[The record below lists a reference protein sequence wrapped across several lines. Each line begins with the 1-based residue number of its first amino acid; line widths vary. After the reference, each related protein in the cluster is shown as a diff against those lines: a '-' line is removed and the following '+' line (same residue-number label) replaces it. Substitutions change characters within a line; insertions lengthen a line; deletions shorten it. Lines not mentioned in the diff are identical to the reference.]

1 MSNPTD
7 GMRYFMPLT
16 KGAPKD
22 GPTTSVFSVPKL
34 QYSPQTESVVK
45 NLMRESRLTF
55 TQKSVFD
62 TILRSGKSLPEH
74 PEQMMASRWRQAY
87 MQHRHKNK
95 ARQMGMDLLDLEDSY
110 RPPKLFHNYM
120 RRGGSAPSRRT
131 LESIQASGDLE
142 RVAPPKTYI
151 PLNKEAEKDRL
162 AHKMAFG
169 KDPPVEPV
177 RVASEGKEMKQKPKK
192 TIKDLKQERFEELID
207 EIQDRMQF
215 LLSMDQ
221 MKQGKEYRNCI
232 ISQINEKLQEMKQIS
247 PEKVNDV
254 RDCLELELLDER
266 LGSKFAEQRRTS
278 KFFES

>member
-1 MSNPTD
+1 MSIPTY

-22 GPTTSVFSVPKL
+22 GPTTSVFSVPKV
-34 QYSPQTESVVK
+34 QYSPQTEAVVK

-55 TQKSVFD
+55 TQKHVFD

-87 MQHRHKNK
+87 MQQRHKNK
-95 ARQMGMDLLDLEDSY
+95 ARRLGMELLNLEDSY
-110 RPPKLFHNYM
+110 RPPTLFHSYI
-120 RRGGSAPSRRT
+120 RRGQSAPARRT
-131 LESIQASGDLE
+131 LESIKASGDLE
-142 RVAPPKTYI
+142 RLPPPKTYI

-177 RVASEGKEMKQKPKK
+177 RTASKDVKQKPKK
-192 TIKDLKQERFEELID
+192 TMNDLKQERFEELID
-207 EIQDRMQF
+207 EVQDRMQF

-221 MKQGKEYRNCI
+221 LKKGKQYRACI

-247 PEKVNDV
+247 PQKEKDV

-266 LGSKFAEQRRTS
+266 LGSKFAEEHRTS
-278 KFFES
+278 KFFE